1 MAIPASGSVS
11 LSTIQSEWGGSN
23 PISMSEYYSGSL
35 ANNVSAVTTTTSV
48 GYSSNSQYN
57 PAQPAG
63 KYTPGIPAYTSYY
76 RQIGHKHSSIEN
88 TSI

>member
-35 ANNVSAVTTTTSV
+35 ATNSTSV
-48 GYSSNSQYN
+48 V
-57 PAQPAG
+57 QPL
-63 KYTPGIPAYTSYY
+63 
-76 RQIGHKHSSIEN
+76 
-88 TSI
+88 

>member
-35 ANNVSAVTTTTSV
+35 ATNSTSSSISSSRRWQCMPYPLVIVDVVFVIVTSV
-48 GYSSNSQYN
+48 VVVI
-57 PAQPAG
+57 A
-63 KYTPGIPAYTSYY
+63 TD
-76 RQIGHKHSSIEN
+76 
-88 TSI
+88 